1 MIMAECERLTVES
14 DTTSGYVLRDM
25 CTWGRD
31 GKPTDESGCLDICF
45 ECQLD
50 CDNCP
55 IQKAFNRLAEYENTG
70 LSPEEIRELKERGRN
85 D

>member
-31 GKPTDESGCLDICF
+31 GQPTDEIGCPDICA
-45 ECQLD
+45 ECREG
-50 CDNCP
+50 CECCP

-70 LSPEEIRELKERGRN
+70 LSPEEIRELKEC